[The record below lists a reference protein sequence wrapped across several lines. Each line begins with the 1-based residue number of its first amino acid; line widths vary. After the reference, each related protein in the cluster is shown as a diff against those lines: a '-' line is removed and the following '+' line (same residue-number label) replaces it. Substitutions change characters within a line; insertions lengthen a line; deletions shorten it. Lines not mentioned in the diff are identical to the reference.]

1 MKKLQTSNL
10 MESHKNNAKTIGT
23 LFVIATVAAIAGLL
37 LYTPILQNPNYII
50 DGTSNHQIAWG
61 AVFEIITAFAVIG
74 TSVTLYPTL
83 KEYDGRMA
91 LAAVAFRI
99 AEATV
104 IIIGIVCLLAI
115 VTLNFEFR
123 VDGSA
128 DHQAY
133 AAIGKLLVAFHNW
146 TFLFGPNVLLGPST
160 LMTAYILYK
169 MELVPKSVS
178 ILGLIGGPAIFACG
192 VLVTLG
198 AFEQLSVWGTILT
211 LPVFFY
217 EMYLAVYLII
227 RGFKTA
233 EAKMESIHNAPLHN
247 LYKLAEEKMI
257 GKN

>member
-1 MKKLQTSNL
+1 

-50 DGTSNHQIAWG
+50 DGTSNYKIAWG

-91 LAAVAFRI
+91 IATVAFRVT
-99 AEATV
+99 EATV
-104 IIIGIVCLLAI
+104 IIIGIICLLAI
-115 VTLNFEFR
+115 VTLNFQLR
-123 VDGSA
+123 VDVSA
-128 DHQAY
+128 DHQTY
-133 AAIGKLLVAFHNW
+133 AAIGKLLVTFHNW

-169 MELVPKSVS
+169 TNLVPKSVS
-178 ILGLIGGPAIFACG
+178 ILGMIGGPAIFACG

-198 AFEQLSVWGTILT
+198 LFEQLSVWGIILT
-211 LPVFFY
+211 FPVFFY
-217 EMYLAVYLII
+217 EMYLATYLII
-227 RGFKTA
+227 KGFKRA
-233 EAKMESIHNAPLHN
+233 EVKAEPVSSAPLHN
-247 LYKLAEEKMI
+247 LYKLAEENMI
-257 GKN
+257 SKN